1 MFIYRFA
8 KLIFKRGQYLFVV
21 LFLLSV
27 PVLLMAA
34 DNGLSHSLTPKLGE
48 PVTDYVSSIVSPDG
62 SGLPNGRGSV
72 AEGKLVYEA
81 KCAACHGV
89 DGKMQSNQIVGGIG
103 SLASQRPVVTVGSYW
118 PYATTL
124 FDYIARAMPYGQA
137 KTLSANE
144 VYATTAY
151 VLFLNGI
158 VSEQTRFDAT
168 TLLEVEMPNQD
179 GFVELN
185 VIDSN
190 AESGVGKQ

>member
-1 MFIYRFA
+1 MSMYGFA
-8 KLIFKRGQYLFVV
+8 KLIFKRWQHWFVV
-21 LFLLSV
+21 LLLISES
-27 PVLLMAA
+27 PLLMAA
-34 DNGLSHSLTPKLGE
+34 DDGLNHSLTPRLGE
-48 PVTDYVSSIVSPDG
+48 RVTAYVSSIVSPDG
-62 SGLPNGRGSV
+62 SGLPNGSGSV
-72 AEGKLVYEA
+72 TEGKLVYNA

-103 SLASQRPVVTVGSYW
+103 SLASERPVVTVGSYW

-168 TLLEVEMPNQD
+168 TLLTVDMPNQD

-185 VIDSN
+185 EIDSN
-190 AESGVGKQ
+190 AELGVGKQ

>member
-1 MFIYRFA
+1 MSMYRFA
-8 KLIFKRGQYLFVV
+8 KLIFKRWQHWFVV
-21 LFLLSV
+21 LLLISES
-27 PVLLMAA
+27 PLLMAA
-34 DNGLSHSLTPKLGE
+34 DDGLNHSLTPRLGE
-48 PVTDYVSSIVSPDG
+48 RVTAYVSSIVSPDG
-62 SGLPNGRGSV
+62 SGLPNGSGSV
-72 AEGKLVYEA
+72 TEGKLVYNA

-103 SLASQRPVVTVGSYW
+103 SLASERPVVTVGSYW

-168 TLLEVEMPNQD
+168 TLLTVDMPNQD

-185 VIDSN
+185 EIDSN
-190 AESGVGKQ
+190 AELGVGKQ

>member
-1 MFIYRFA
+1 MSMYRFA
-8 KLIFKRGQYLFVV
+8 KLIFKRWQHWFVV
-21 LFLLSV
+21 LLLISEST
-27 PVLLMAA
+27 LLMAA
-34 DNGLSHSLTPKLGE
+34 DDGLNHSLTPRLGE
-48 PVTDYVSSIVSPDG
+48 RVTAYVSSIVSPDG
-62 SGLPNGRGSV
+62 SGLPNGSGSV
-72 AEGKLVYEA
+72 TEGKLVYNA

-103 SLASQRPVVTVGSYW
+103 SLASERPVVTVGSYW

-158 VSEQTRFDAT
+158 VSLT
-168 TLLEVEMPNQD
+168 
-179 GFVELN
+179 
-185 VIDSN
+185 
-190 AESGVGKQ
+190 K

>member
-1 MFIYRFA
+1 
-8 KLIFKRGQYLFVV
+8 
-21 LFLLSV
+21 
-27 PVLLMAA
+27 MAA
-34 DNGLSHSLTPKLGE
+34 DDGLNHSFTPRLGE
-48 PVTDYVSSIVSPDG
+48 RVTAYVSSIVSPDG
-62 SGLPNGRGSV
+62 SGLPNGSGSV
-72 AEGKLVYEA
+72 TEGKLVYNA

-103 SLASQRPVVTVGSYW
+103 SLASERPVVTVGSYW

-168 TLLEVEMPNQD
+168 TLLTVDMPNQD

-185 VIDSN
+185 EIDSN

>member
-1 MFIYRFA
+1 MYRFA
-8 KLIFKRGQYLFVV
+8 KLIFKRWQHWFVV
-21 LFLLSV
+21 LLLISEST
-27 PVLLMAA
+27 LLMAA
-34 DNGLSHSLTPKLGE
+34 DDGLNHSLTPRLGE
-48 PVTDYVSSIVSPDG
+48 RVTAYVSSIVSSDG
-62 SGLPNGRGSV
+62 SGLPNGSGSV
-72 AEGKLVYEA
+72 TEGKLVYNA

-103 SLASQRPVVTVGSYW
+103 SLASERPVVTVGSYW

-168 TLLEVEMPNQD
+168 TLLTVDMPNQD

-185 VIDSN
+185 EIDSN

>member
-1 MFIYRFA
+1 MSMYRFA
-8 KLIFKRGQYLFVV
+8 KLIFKRWQHWFVV
-21 LFLLSV
+21 LLLISEST
-27 PVLLMAA
+27 LLMAA
-34 DNGLSHSLTPKLGE
+34 DDGLNHSLTPRLGE
-48 PVTDYVSSIVSPDG
+48 RVTAYVSSIVSPDG
-62 SGLPNGRGSV
+62 SGLPNGSGSV
-72 AEGKLVYEA
+72 TEGKLVYNA

-103 SLASQRPVVTVGSYW
+103 SLASERPVVTVGSYW

-168 TLLEVEMPNQD
+168 TLLTVDMPNQD

-185 VIDSN
+185 EIDSN

>member
-1 MFIYRFA
+1 MSMYRFA
-8 KLIFKRGQYLFVV
+8 KLIFKRWQHWFVV
-21 LFLLSV
+21 LLLISEST
-27 PVLLMAA
+27 LLMAA
-34 DNGLSHSLTPKLGE
+34 DDGLNHSFTPRLGE
-48 PVTDYVSSIVSPDG
+48 RVTAYVSSIVSPDG
-62 SGLPNGRGSV
+62 SGLPNGSGSV
-72 AEGKLVYEA
+72 TEGKLVYNA

-103 SLASQRPVVTVGSYW
+103 SLASERPVVTVGSYW

-168 TLLEVEMPNQD
+168 TLLTVDMPNQD

-185 VIDSN
+185 EIDSN

>member
-1 MFIYRFA
+1 MSMYRFA
-8 KLIFKRGQYLFVV
+8 KLIFKRWQHWFVV
-21 LFLLSV
+21 LLLISES
-27 PVLLMAA
+27 PLLMAA
-34 DNGLSHSLTPKLGE
+34 DDGLNHSLTPRLGE
-48 PVTDYVSSIVSPDG
+48 RVTAYVSSIVSPDG
-62 SGLPNGRGSV
+62 SGLPNGSGSV
-72 AEGKLVYEA
+72 TEGKLVYNA

-103 SLASQRPVVTVGSYW
+103 SLASERPVVTVGSYW

-168 TLLEVEMPNQD
+168 TLLTVDMPNQD

-185 VIDSN
+185 EIDSN